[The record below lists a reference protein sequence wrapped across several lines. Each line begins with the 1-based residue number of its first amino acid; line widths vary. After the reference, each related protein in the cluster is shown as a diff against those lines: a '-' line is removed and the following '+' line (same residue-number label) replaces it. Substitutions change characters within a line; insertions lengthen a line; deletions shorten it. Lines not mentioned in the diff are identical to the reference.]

1 MTAKKRQTLPPKHT
15 LVARLLLLQEAVLL
29 SPLAR
34 LSPSKPC
41 KKKLCLGSRR
51 NAGMRPEIA
60 WRQLFGFCVPI
71 VESFQGSLVVVV
83 IAVLC
88 QLTQSRAL
96 KLSSQIDAA

>member
-1 MTAKKRQTLPPKHT
+1 
-15 LVARLLLLQEAVLL
+15 
-29 SPLAR
+29 
-34 LSPSKPC
+34 
-41 KKKLCLGSRR
+41 
-51 NAGMRPEIA
+51 MRPEIA